1 MRVTFGK
8 IYLSYDVRQPGGLA
22 MKSSKTREIVSRV
35 YDHVEI
41 ALWATLF
48 AFVIY
53 FIVFTM
59 PNVAETQ
66 AQRER
71 IRMQENAIQ
80 DAAFC
85 EKLDI
90 KRGNTKY
97 DQCLLDMGQFRF
109 NVEKRFL
116 DTVY

>member
-1 MRVTFGK
+1 
-8 IYLSYDVRQPGGLA
+8 

-41 ALWATLF
+41 ALWAILL

-59 PNVAETQ
+59 PNVSETQ

-71 IRMQENAIQ
+71 IRVQENAAE
-80 DAAFC
+80 DAAIC

-90 KRGNTKY
+90 KRGTTKY
-97 DQCLLDMGQFRF
+97 DQCLLEIGQFRF
-109 NVEKRFL
+109 NVEKRFV

>member
-1 MRVTFGK
+1 
-8 IYLSYDVRQPGGLA
+8 
-22 MKSSKTREIVSRV
+22 MKASKTREIVGRV

-41 ALWATLF
+41 ALWAILF

-59 PNVAETQ
+59 PNVSETQ

-71 IRMQENAIQ
+71 IRVQENAAE

-90 KRGNTKY
+90 KLGTTRY
-97 DQCLLDMGQFRF
+97 DQCLLDIGQFRF

-116 DTVY
+116 DTMD

>member
-1 MRVTFGK
+1 M
-8 IYLSYDVRQPGGLA
+8 SP
-22 MKSSKTREIVSRV
+22 KTREIVSRV

-41 ALWATLF
+41 ALWAILF
-48 AFVIY
+48 AFVVY

-71 IRMQENAIQ
+71 IRVQETAAEN
-80 DAAFC
+80 AAFC

-90 KRGNTKY
+90 KRGTNKY
-97 DQCLLDMGQFRF
+97 DQCLLDIGQFRL
-109 NVEKRFL
+109 NAEKRVL